1 MRFGN
6 VTEML
11 AQPVRAGESEV
22 TDLIQATGSGLAAR
36 TLRDQQRPNRFDVPV
51 CGFRD
56 ARRPTRERGAS
67 RFDRVDRIGLA
78 SHATNLTV
86 GAINLDHDQPTR
98 LEIARDTRAIRAR
111 PFDTDACDRTERA
124 QPVVQ
129 RNEPDGA
136 VRERL
141 DPEKS
146 AVGVERGSD
155 MIVEVG
161 VDSTRD
167 RARRIYD
174 GHCHP
179 FSLNR
184 LRGGTHVP

>member
-78 SHATNLTV
+78 EHAANLAV
-86 GAINLDHDQPTR
+86 RAINFDHHQPAR
-98 LEIARDTRAIRAR
+98 LQIARQAR
-111 PFDTDACDRTERA
+111 PVRAGSFDADASDRTERA
-124 QPVVQ
+124 QPRV
-129 RNEPDGA
+129 
-136 VRERL
+136 
-141 DPEKS
+141 
-146 AVGVERGSD
+146 
-155 MIVEVG
+155 
-161 VDSTRD
+161 
-167 RARRIYD
+167 
-174 GHCHP
+174 
-179 FSLNR
+179 
-184 LRGGTHVP
+184 